1 MGPTRIPAHSVAA
14 SLLAAAALVLSS
26 LDVSAQTTDP
36 STRAGALEQAQA
48 EKVKSL
54 TPQEPEK
61 FERLVGRAEA
71 MLTRGGDHWYP
82 FFENSYSGGGFP
94 FGAGYSWFV
103 GSFKT
108 LDVRGSITPSG
119 YTRAEAEFL
128 NPRIFNRRG
137 TLSVIGGWREAT
149 EVPFYGL
156 GDTRPDNRVSY
167 GFKQPHAS
175 ALLNLKPTR
184 KLLVVSGGVEYTQWN
199 MQPGEGAFPSVGVL
213 FTPED
218 LAGIDAKVNYLHTQ
232 AGIGLDWR
240 QAEQYS
246 RRGGYY
252 GITFHDYDD
261 SDDQFGFTEVQYE
274 AIQHVP
280 ILREAWVLS
289 FRGRVTTS
297 SAKSG
302 QRVPFFMTPSLGSG
316 STLRAYPTRRF
327 RGEDTLLLQ
336 AEWRI
341 MVNRFMDT
349 AIFYDAG
356 KAVQDEGDIDLNNLK
371 SDVGFGVRFHGPFR
385 TLLRTDVAKG
395 TEGYR
400 FVASVGP
407 VF

>member
-1 MGPTRIPAHSVAA
+1 MS
-14 SLLAAAALVLSS
+14 
-26 LDVSAQTTDP
+26 
-36 STRAGALEQAQA
+36 
-48 EKVKSL
+48 
-54 TPQEPEK
+54 
-61 FERLVGRAEA
+61 
-71 MLTRGGDHWYP
+71 
-82 FFENSYSGGGFP
+82 
-94 FGAGYSWFV
+94 
-103 GSFKT
+103 
-108 LDVRGSITPSG
+108 
-119 YTRAEAEFL
+119 
-128 NPRIFNRRG
+128 RIFNRRG
-137 TLSVIGGWREAT
+137 TLSLIGGWREAT

-156 GDTRPDNRVSY
+156 GDTQAENRVSY

-175 ALLNLKPTR
+175 GLLTVRPTR
-184 KLLVVSGGVEYTQWN
+184 KFLVVSGGVEYTQWKL
-199 MQPGEGAFPSVGVL
+199 QRGEGAFPSVENLTGS
-213 FTPED
+213 EG
-218 LAGIDAKVNYLHTQ
+218 LAGIGAKVNYLHTQ

-240 QAEQYS
+240 QAELYA

-252 GITFHDYDD
+252 GITVHDY
-261 SDDQFGFTEVQYE
+261 SDQDERFGFNVIQYE

-297 SAKSG
+297 NAKTD

-316 STLRAYPTRRF
+316 STLRAYNTRRF

-349 AIFYDAG
+349 AFFYDAG

-385 TLLRTDVAKG
+385 TLLRTEVAKG

-400 FVASVGP
+400 FIASTGP

>member
-1 MGPTRIPAHSVAA
+1 MGPKRLSANVVALLTIVALFLA
-14 SLLAAAALVLSS
+14 SHDAR
-26 LDVSAQTTDP
+26 AQTTEP
-36 STRAGALEQAQA
+36 STRTGALEQAQA
-48 EKVKSL
+48 EKVNL
-54 TPQEPEK
+54 LAPQEPEK
-61 FERLVGRAEA
+61 FERLTARAEA
-71 MLTRGGDHWYP
+71 MLTRGGNHWYP
-82 FFENSYSGGGFP
+82 YFENSYSGGGFP

-103 GSFKT
+103 GSYKT

-119 YTRAEAEFL
+119 YKLAESEFL

-137 TLSVIGGWREAT
+137 RLALHGGWHEAT

-156 GDTRPDNRVSY
+156 GDTRAENRVSY
-167 GFKQPHAS
+167 GFKQPYVS
-175 ALLNLKPTR
+175 GLLTLKPTR
-184 KLLVVSGGVEYTQWN
+184 KLLVVSGGIEYTQWKL
-199 MQPGEGAFPSVGVL
+199 QPGEGPFPSIDDIFDSEV
-213 FTPED
+213 
-218 LAGIDAKVNYLHTQ
+218 LAGIGAKVNYLHTQ
-232 AGIGLDWR
+232 VGLGLDWR
-240 QAEQYS
+240 PAEEYA

-252 GITFHDYDD
+252 GIIVHEYDD
-261 SDDQFGFTEVQYE
+261 NDDQFGFREVQYE

-297 SAKSG
+297 SAKTD

-341 MVNRFMDT
+341 MINRFMDT

-356 KAVQDEGDIDLNNLK
+356 KAVQDEEDLDFDHLK
-371 SDVGFGVRFHGPFR
+371 SDVGFGFRLHAPFR
-385 TLLRTDVAKG
+385 TLLRADVANG
-395 TEGYR
+395 SEGYR
-400 FVASVGP
+400 FVMSVGP